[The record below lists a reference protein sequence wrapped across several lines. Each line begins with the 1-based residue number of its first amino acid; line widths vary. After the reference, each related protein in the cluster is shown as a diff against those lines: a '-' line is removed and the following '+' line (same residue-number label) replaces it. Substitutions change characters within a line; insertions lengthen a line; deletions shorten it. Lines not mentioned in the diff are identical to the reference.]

1 MIRPIPKHILST
13 SARMLRV
20 TQESYT
26 TILAWGQNSLKEW
39 DHPIS
44 RSQFADGLHAIKA
57 GERIEFILDGHATT
71 VEVVRVGEIYE
82 YPLLKHRY
90 GEFSL
95 SDMKVDRVIRVK
107 S

>member
-1 MIRPIPKHILST
+1 
-13 SARMLRV
+13 MLRA
-20 TQESYT
+20 TQESYA
-26 TILAWGQNSLKEW
+26 TILAWGQNTLKEW
-39 DHPIS
+39 DHPVS

-57 GERIEFILDGHATT
+57 GECIEFILDGRATT

-82 YPLLKHRY
+82 YPLLKHTY
-90 GEFSL
+90 GDFPL